1 MNQTLFFL
9 IFLLFVCSSVPFRA
23 QDAPREQRLSVTG
36 GPLLETPFSGFYH
49 SGVDGGQSRMRAGC
63 TVGAFSTWAS
73 RRPSPCKA
81 NCSSTTSTLC
91 SNGEASPATTAT
103 GGWRYPFM
111 SVGIVRSVA
120 VGCGILAQGLIP
132 SSDLMPPSATVAG
145 RLTSMRKTRQAGF
158 PSCVTP
164 IRGWPCASAMS
175 SPAAYR

>member
-1 MNQTLFFL
+1 MR
-9 IFLLFVCSSVPFRA
+9 RA
-23 QDAPREQRLSVTG
+23 N
-36 GPLLETPFSGFYH
+36 SGFP
-49 SGVDGGQSRMRAGC
+49 SPEALCLRLPSAASTIPGWTADRVACVPAVRWA
-63 TVGAFSTWAS
+63 AFSTWAS

-120 VGCGILAQGLIP
+120 VGCGILALGLIP

-145 RLTSMRKTRQAGF
+145 RLTSMKKTRQAGF